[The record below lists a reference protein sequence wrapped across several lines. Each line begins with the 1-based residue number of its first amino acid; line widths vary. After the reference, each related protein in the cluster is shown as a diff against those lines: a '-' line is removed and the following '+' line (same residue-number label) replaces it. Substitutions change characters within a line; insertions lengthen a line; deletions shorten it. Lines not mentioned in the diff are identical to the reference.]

1 MNRIDKYTRQIAA
14 TFNWSSIKAEA
25 HAEGYS
31 FLGSVFSITPSGKF
45 YAPFACSNVA
55 GCKRCRGTGSVR
67 RRAGNADA
75 LAEAQSRL
83 DAVDLR
89 GIIAAHGGYAQWPES
104 VRAEVDAARAIVES
118 AKTTRQCEWCGGS
131 GSHEAA
137 QDEDW
142 WDALA
147 VVAGQHRLF
156 VGGPDGGAGD
166 DVFVGDATVLDD
178 DGNYD
183 GGESVQDALVERAE
197 ADEEAERDGFDDNAQ

>member
-1 MNRIDKYTRQIAA
+1 MNRIDKYTRQIES
-14 TFNWSSIKAEA
+14 FNWSRIKSEA
-25 HAEGYS
+25 HEEGYA

-45 YAPFACSNVA
+45 YMPFACSNVM
-55 GCKRCRGTGSVR
+55 GCKRCRGTGSVK
-67 RRAGNADA
+67 RRAGNAER

-83 DAVDLR
+83 DAIDLR

-104 VRAEVDAARAIVES
+104 VRAEVDAARAVVES

-147 VVAGQHRLF
+147 VVAKRHGLF

-183 GGESVQDALVERAE
+183 GGESHGDYAFAQAE
-197 ADEEAERDGFDDNAQ
+197 GREEAERDGFDYDEQ